1 MLLSD
6 LKNHKNLPT
15 HIAIIMDGNGRWAR
29 RQGLLRVKGHEE
41 GVRSVRGA
49 IEDCS
54 KIGIKHLTL
63 YTFSVEN
70 WKRPSLEISALMKL
84 LVKTI
89 RREIADLQKNNVRL
103 KVIGRLDDLPKS
115 PQKLM
120 KEAIE
125 QTKENT
131 GLQLNLALSY
141 GARQEILDAV
151 KGVAS
156 SKTNEIDEKTFS
168 EYMYTADIPDPDL
181 LIRTGGEK
189 RISNFLLWQI
199 AYSEIVFT
207 DTFWPEFRTE
217 QLVEAIGEYLQRDR
231 RFGTIHE

>member
-1 MLLSD
+1 MFLSD
-6 LKNHKNLPT
+6 LKNHKNLPA
-15 HIAIIMDGNGRWAR
+15 HIAIIMDGNGRWAK

-41 GVRSVRGA
+41 GVRSVKK
-49 IEDCS
+49 IVEDCGE
-54 KIGIKHLTL
+54 IGIKHLTL
-63 YTFSVEN
+63 YTFSAEN
-70 WKRPSLEISALMKL
+70 WKRPSLEISALMKI

-89 RREIADLQKNNVRL
+89 RREIADLQKNNVCL
-103 KVIGRLDDLPKS
+103 KVIGRLHDLPKS
-115 PQKLM
+115 PQKLL
-120 KEAIE
+120 KEAME

-151 KGVAS
+151 KRVSAS
-156 SKTNEIDEKTFS
+156 EIDEKTFS
-168 EYMYTADIPDPDL
+168 KYMYTADIPDPDL

-217 QLVEAIGEYLQRDR
+217 QLVEAIEEYLKRDR
-231 RFGTIHE
+231 RFGAIHE